1 MSYPYQIFG
10 SENSLDLD
18 VCFYVEALSSI
29 NNNHK
34 TVEQLIEA
42 EAFKTLKTVNANL
55 AIVKE
60 GIVVDC
66 FKGIPD
72 ELNNALYKT
81 YHLHEQKYERKIQRL
96 VVRDLE
102 LRIAR
107 CARALVSYFTRTTLR
122 QDAKEALKGTL
133 RDKLLFLEQVELKD
147 FKTFGKHGS
156 VIEVY
161 KSTAFQLG
169 ITLALFQDIELYTKD
184 SIITLFPE
192 FKRYLLRA
200 SDTSEALQ
208 KQLKLFVLLAKQSI

>member
-10 SENSLDLD
+10 SGNSLDLD
-18 VCFYVEALSSI
+18 VCFFVETLSSI
-29 NNNHK
+29 NDNHK

-60 GIVVDC
+60 GIIVDC

-81 YHLHEQKYERKIQRL
+81 YQLHEQKHERKIQQL

-102 LRIAR
+102 LRIER
-107 CARALVSYFTRTTLR
+107 CARSLVSYFTRTTLR
-122 QDAKEALKGTL
+122 QDAKAALKGTL
-133 RDKLLFLEQVELKD
+133 LDKLLFLEQVELSA

-156 VIEVY
+156 VIEIY
-161 KSTAFQLG
+161 KSIAFQLG
-169 ITLALFQDIELYTKD
+169 ITLALFQDVELYTKTD
-184 SIITLFPE
+184 IIELFPE

-208 KQLKLFVLLAKQSI
+208 KQLKLFVLLAKQRL